1 MKYLLGSLLATVAT
15 IVFAASS
22 SDDISSIE
30 TLGAALG
37 TQILTM
43 NGLKVTNKTLEGQT
57 RPTTVHDNDIFFHDL
72 PHIERSLK
80 DFNLRLRIYA
90 SQVTFDLNGFI
101 FHLKDLEKELLDFHR
116 SAARGTPSKSITK
129 LLELGLYLF
138 ESLSQFARAMLPYH
152 AAGTDIGDHIY
163 AMMELK
169 IKTLALQ
176 SAPGILD
183 NRILRYEE
191 RILGLWRSVN
201 FANTQFGRLAK
212 VSAEER
218 KVFKNEFSFT
228 RCTIKALGKQ
238 IELHVR
244 SEFLSVDEI

>member
-1 MKYLLGSLLATVAT
+1 MKYLFRALFATLAILVL
-15 IVFAASS
+15 AASS
-22 SDDISSIE
+22 FGDISNTE

-43 NGLKVTNKTLEGQT
+43 DGLQVTSKTLESQT
-57 RPTTVHDNDIFFHDL
+57 RPLAVHDNDIFYYDL
-72 PHIERSLK
+72 PHMERSLK
-80 DFNLRLRIYA
+80 DYNLRLRIYA
-90 SQVTFDLNGFI
+90 SQVTFDLGGFI
-101 FHLKDLEKELLDFHR
+101 FHLKDLEKELLDFQR
-116 SAARGTPSKSITK
+116 GAARGSPSKNITSS
-129 LLELGLYLF
+129 LELGSYLF

-152 AAGTDIGDHIY
+152 AVGTASGNHIY

-238 IELHVR
+238 IESHVR